1 MYTVYLDNN
10 LLFYPGDP
18 DKIILNSKLDQA
30 LNECGTFDFDIPY
43 DHPLYNS
50 FELRKSMI
58 TVYKDDVEVFNG
70 EVRELTPNMDFTK
83 HVYAVG
89 ELAFLF
95 DSIQPQAKYQNAT
108 PLSLFTAMLNQ
119 HNAQVEARKKF
130 TLGMVTVTD
139 PNNSLYRFTN
149 YEDTLTA
156 MREKMC
162 DKLNGFLRIRKVNG
176 TRYLDLVRLQDYG
189 NVCEQEIEFGENL
202 LDYSCDENAQ
212 NIATAVLP
220 LGARQETSVVEGL
233 DAYLTIKNAT
243 STPAH
248 SVHPSGSDYIY
259 NSAAVGRFG
268 YVKVVKHWDNI
279 TLPNNLIAAADN
291 WLTDAQYATMTL
303 EVTAFDESLINASV
317 ESYEIGDYITA
328 NAEPF
333 GMHTQFPVQKKTTY
347 LTEPEKN
354 NVVLGSTMQKSY
366 TKQASEAVALVEEQ
380 IPEESSLL
388 EAAKQNAINILEGT
402 EGGYLVFGFNNRDQI
417 DSLSIMNAATEAT
430 ATKKWVWNLGGFGYL
445 YRNQISDNWT
455 NLGLAMTMDGAIV
468 ADFITTG
475 SMSATRIRGG
485 VLYLGGS
492 QQGAYKNGS
501 LSIYDSNDH
510 LIGSWSTAGISVKSG
525 TITLGNKQTL
535 SDANTGVYIGSDG
548 ISAGANSVFKVT
560 SGGALN
566 ATNATIQ
573 GAITATSG
581 SFTGS
586 ITANSGRIGSA
597 TSAWNIGS
605 QSIYNGCTGVHNGS
619 AGTYVGIDG
628 IRNNDSNNHYV
639 RITGGQIA
647 SNNCDLSGAITAT
660 SGAIGGLNISSAGG
674 IDTGLGTD
682 SASRLNRTD
691 GFLYA
696 RLNSGAWGMINTL
709 PNNPPHN
716 PSDGRVTAYIH
727 NGHLC
732 VDNDGSLSEDGANA
746 SNQVFVSPF
755 NVSKWSRSDGTDHVI
770 WVNTSDRRKKKDIEN
785 LSSEEIHNFFDKVR
799 PKKFRYNEKS
809 SEDPKPLHYGVIA
822 QDIVEDLGTDYDFTD
837 QNEMG
842 FYHVHY
848 MEFISMNMAGIKEL
862 MQTVRSQQSE
872 IELLKE
878 EIKLLKEAVHGKH

>member
-30 LNECGTFDFDIPY
+30 LNECGTLDFDIPY
-43 DHPLYNS
+43 DHPLYDS

-445 YRNQISDNWT
+445 YRNQISDDWT
-455 NLGLAMTMDGAIV
+455 DLGLAMTMDGAIV

-501 LSIYDSNDH
+501 LSIYDSSDH
-510 LIGSWSTAGISVKSG
+510 LIGSWSTAGISVKLG
-525 TITLGNKQTL
+525 TITLGNKQAL
-535 SDANTGVYIGSDG
+535 SDAKTGVYIGSDG

-560 SGGALN
+560 SSGALN
-566 ATNATIQ
+566 ATSATIS
-573 GAITATSG
+573 GAITAKSGAIGTGNNIWTIDGAAIRHGAVDSTADTSIAI
-581 SFTGS
+581 SAAAFS
-586 ITANSGRIGSA
+586 RVINNASRSCMLAIGSKFGVGVDGSVYA
-597 TSAWNIGS
+597 TGANIAGS
-605 QSIYNGCTGVHNGS
+605 
-619 AGTYVGIDG
+619 
-628 IRNNDSNNHYV
+628 
-639 RITGGQIA
+639 
-647 SNNCDLSGAITAT
+647 ITAT
-660 SGAIGGLNISSAGG
+660 SGAIGNINIDGNGLNSIDNVNSAIRVDKAKGYLWQCRNG
-674 IDTGLGTD
+674 D
-682 SASRLNRTD
+682 S
-691 GFLYA
+691 
-696 RLNSGAWGMINTL
+696 WGMFNTL
-709 PNNPPHN
+709 PNNPPDA
-716 PSDGRVTAYIH
+716 PWSGGKMTAYVH
-727 NGHLC
+727 NGTFV
-732 VDNDGSLSEDGANA
+732 VDNDGSLSEDGSTGSPNRMYITPF
-746 SNQVFVSPF
+746 QVT
-755 NVSKWSRSDGTDHVI
+755 KRYADGTTDVPI
-770 WVNTSDRRKKKDIEN
+770 WVNYSDKRMKEDIEDITDEVVFEFF
-785 LSSEEIHNFFDKVR
+785 SKIH
-799 PKKFRYNEKS
+799 PKKYRFNEKS
-809 SEDPKPLHYGVIA
+809 HNDTKPHHYGVIA
-822 QDIVEDLGTDYDFTD
+822 QDIIEEFGEDVDFTGI
-837 QNEMG
+837 NESG
-842 FYHVHY
+842 YYHVNY
-848 MEFISMNMAGIKEL
+848 REFHGIELAGIKSL
-862 MQTVRSQQSE
+862 LQTVERQQTE
-872 IELLKE
+872 IDLLKA
-878 EIKLLKEAVHGKH
+878 EINKLKEAVHGKY

>member
-402 EGGYLVFGFNNRDQI
+402 EGGYLVFGFNNRNQI

-525 TITLGNKQTL
+525 TITLGNKQAYNDNNDGVYVGSNGIGLGKNKFTVTNVGHL
-535 SDANTGVYIGSDG
+535 YASDADITG
-548 ISAGANSVFKVT
+548 K
-560 SGGALN
+560 
-566 ATNATIQ
+566 
-573 GAITATSG
+573 ITATSG
-581 SFTGS
+581 SFAGSLSAATG
-586 ITANSGRIGSA
+586 TFAGSLQA
-597 TSAWNIGS
+597 
-605 QSIYNGCTGVHNGS
+605 
-619 AGTYVGIDG
+619 AGGTFAG
-628 IRNNDSNNHYV
+628 
-639 RITGGQIA
+639 
-647 SNNCDLSGAITAT
+647 DLSAA
-660 SGAIGGLNISSAGG
+660 GGTFNGNLQSAGG
-674 IDTGLGTD
+674 TFTGQLSAATGSFSGQVTASSGQVGEFTINSPSGKLTVGDAELSRYRMSCGNAGNGIVHLLGNSD
-682 SASRLNRTD
+682 DRD
-691 GFLYA
+691 A
-696 RLNSGAWGMINTL
+696 RYGMIQLSNSGNWE
-709 PNNPPHN
+709 
-716 PSDGRVTAYIH
+716 
-727 NGHLC
+727 GHTCL
-732 VDNDGSLSEDGANA
+732 
-746 SNQVFVSPF
+746 
-755 NVSKWSRSDGTDHVI
+755 
-770 WVNTSDRRKKKDIEN
+770 
-785 LSSEEIHNFFDKVR
+785 
-799 PKKFRYNEKS
+799 
-809 SEDPKPLHYGVIA
+809 
-822 QDIVEDLGTDYDFTD
+822 
-837 QNEMG
+837 
-842 FYHVHY
+842 
-848 MEFISMNMAGIKEL
+848 AGI
-862 MQTVRSQQSE
+862 R
-872 IELLKE
+872 IYGN
-878 EIKLLKEAVHGKH
+878 GKVESYDGNGNVEWTRYLSNIPEG